1 LAQVLETVRT
11 RLLNF
16 ALELQEMNPEIT
28 VSEEAISEIP
38 IERSLYVFQTYI
50 YGNQNVVATGVGV
63 EQSVHQKIISNDIEA
78 LLRYMREEVG
88 VSQEDVDEL
97 EVAISE
103 DGSRREANRF
113 GPRVR
118 NWILKITKKTLEGT
132 IQVGTAVATTMI
144 EKALLRYYG
153 WDS

>member
-1 LAQVLETVRT
+1 LETVRN

-16 ALELQEMNPEIT
+16 VLELKERNPEIT
-28 VSEEAISEIP
+28 DSEDAISKIP
-38 IERSLYVFQTYI
+38 VEQSLYVFHVNI
-50 YGNQNVVATGVGV
+50 YGNQNVMATGVDV

-88 VSQEDVDEL
+88 VSQEDVGEL
-97 EVAISE
+97 EAAISE

-118 NWILKITKKTLEGT
+118 DWILKITKKTLEGT
-132 IQVGTAVATTMI
+132 IQVSTAVATTMI